1 MACDEDEEIQLQDK
15 MNWIFYNT
23 TADLS
28 EVPEGIREFL
38 SYVENENA
46 DDDFTKLLDKEV
58 KNARLNEEWRS
69 EYLKTYVN
77 DMDMKR
83 EGYVEGEKRGR
94 AEGEKVMQKKLLQN
108 LMETQKITETEA
120 RKMLGI

>member
-1 MACDEDEEIQLQDK
+1 M
-15 MNWIFYNT
+15 
-23 TADLS
+23 
-28 EVPEGIREFL
+28 
-38 SYVENENA
+38 NENA
-46 DDDFTKLLDKEV
+46 DDEFTKLLDKEV

-77 DMDMKR
+77 DMDMRR

-94 AEGEKVMQKKLLQN
+94 AEGEKVMKKKLLQN